1 MILRIVC
8 SLWGDMIWGGVFMK
22 KVVAV
27 NAGPRKG
34 WNTDAL
40 IDEACKGEK
49 NRAHCVIKDGFSFA
63 VRGSL

>member
-1 MILRIVC
+1 
-8 SLWGDMIWGGVFMK
+8 MIWGGVFMK